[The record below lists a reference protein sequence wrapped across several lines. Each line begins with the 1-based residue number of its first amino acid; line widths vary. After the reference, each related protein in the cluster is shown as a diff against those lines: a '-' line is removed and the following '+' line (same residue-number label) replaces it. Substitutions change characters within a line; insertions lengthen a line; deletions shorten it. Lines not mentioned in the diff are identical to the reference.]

1 MFLAVNIFWALLR
14 AHFSLWP
21 MAQAKMSLSGAQDIF
36 KQANMDSIVLL
47 MLMRKT
53 DNKGN

>member
-1 MFLAVNIFWALLR
+1 
-14 AHFSLWP
+14 

-36 KQANMDSIVLL
+36 KQANMNSIVLL
-47 MLMRKT
+47 MLVRKT